1 MWMVLSVNGGKME
14 SRKTVDVI
22 IPVYRPGRELEELLR
37 RLECQNYPVRKIIV
51 MNTEKKFWNDSW
63 EEGRQNMEVHHL
75 SRREFDHGGTRKKA
89 AAMSDADV
97 LLFMTQDAL
106 PENKKLV
113 AELIRSLE
121 EEKVA
126 AAYARQLPKQD
137 CRYLEKYTRSFNY
150 PEISCVKWESD
161 IEKIGIKA
169 FFCSNVCAAYDRKI
183 YEQLGG
189 FVDRAIFNEDMI
201 FASVLLRNGY
211 GVAYAADARVI
222 HSHNYSGVQQ
232 FHRNFDLGVSQAEHP
247 EVFADVPSEGEGIRL
262 VKKSLKY
269 LCRTGRVWLIPQL
282 VWQSGYKYAGYFLGK
297 RFRKLPMGLVRKC
310 SMNAAYWEQD

>member
-1 MWMVLSVNGGKME
+1 ME

-282 VWQSGYKYAGYFLGK
+282 VWQSGCKYAGYFLGK